1 MGLGPSRQ
9 PRPIYDEF
17 GPNLYYRPRQPTFTA
32 KAFDAFSWLFK
43 SITVIV
49 GIIAV
54 LVIVVLIYNIVAT
67 ANGQPSTALFGPSVT
82 TDLLP
87 TPIDGKT
94 ATTIKASNVP
104 LTAGSDYGMQF
115 WMYIKDWDYKFG
127 SEKNVIKRVDATN
140 AAISNPRVMLDA
152 TENNL
157 VVHVPIYGSA
167 ADATSSVSAKGSDT
181 AGNDFTCTVENVPLQ
196 TWFAVSITMFQR
208 NLDIYINGKLVK
220 SCVLPGMPRPAV
232 GDIIVSADGGFSG
245 SVCNVHGYSTML
257 GPTDTVSFFSAGTP
271 CAATVPG
278 PSSNT
283 ANSGM
288 SFTLFG
294 YTYTF
299 AVKDS
304 SGKTVQSYSF

>member
-1 MGLGPSRQ
+1 MGQGPSRQ
-9 PRPIYDEF
+9 PRPRFDEIDPRLF
-17 GPNLYYRPRQPTFTA
+17 YRPRQPTFTA
-32 KAFDAFSWLFK
+32 RAFDTFGWFFK

-54 LVIVVLIYNIVAT
+54 LVIIVLIYNIVST
-67 ANGQPSTALFGPSVT
+67 ANGQPTTSLFGPAVT

-104 LTAGSDYGMQF
+104 LTTGSDYGIQF

-127 SEKNVIKRVDATN
+127 TEKNVIKRVDATN
-140 AAISNPRVMLDA
+140 ADTSNPRIMLDA

-157 VVHVPIYGSA
+157 VVHVPIYGSG
-167 ADATSSVSAKGSDT
+167 ADATSDVGAKGT
-181 AGNDFTCTVENVPLQ
+181 AATGNDFTCTVENVPLQ
-196 TWFAVSITMFQR
+196 TWFAVSVTLFQR

-245 SVCNVHGYSTML
+245 SICNVHGYSTML
-257 GPTDTVSFFSAGTP
+257 GPNDTASFFTAGTP
-271 CAATVPG
+271 CAATTPG
-278 PSSNT
+278 PASNT
-283 ANSGM
+283 ANNGL